1 MVLKKGILI
10 GLSLLFVVVLG
21 IAIIDAGAKRPI
33 DWSKSYNFRDK
44 IPYGL
49 YVFRQEVSHM
59 LGEDRTYMDFGGS
72 AYSLISDLDSA
83 EDYNTAIVNV
93 YENIG
98 YDKLDAKK
106 ILDYVKRG
114 GELFLSSEYFGEEL
128 LDTLGLQAETLDH
141 SIFLPTDRNIW
152 YSLGL
157 DTAKIRFDKVTGFR
171 VFSKLNAKTC
181 SIMGQLHSRGRAIP
195 NFVSVSH
202 GEGRLYLHTL
212 PEVFTN
218 YHLLQKNGYDYAS
231 RCLRVIQSKK
241 IMLSDYY
248 FESDQSSTPLRVI
261 LTNPGFYQAW
271 YLLLFGLLVLFVF
284 KSKREQRAV
293 KVIKPE
299 QNLSKEFAKTIGT
312 LYYENGHPGNIIHK
326 KIDYFLYA
334 IRSSYQIE
342 TMNLLDER
350 FLRILSLKTTVSIE
364 DTTALFSFLH
374 ECKSKMDFTIEEVKT
389 VNRRIEEFKSKASII

>member
-1 MVLKKGILI
+1 MVLKKGVLI
-10 GLSLLFVVVLG
+10 GLSLLFVVALG

-49 YVFRQEVSHM
+49 YIFRQEVPQM
-59 LGEDRTYMDFGGS
+59 LGADRTYTDFGES

-83 EDYNTAIVNV
+83 ADYNAAIINV

-106 ILDYVKRG
+106 ILDYVREG
-114 GELFLSSEYFGEEL
+114 GELFLSSEYFGDEL

-141 SIFLPTDRNIW
+141 SIFLPTDRNIS
-152 YSLGL
+152 YSLGQ
-157 DTAKIRFDKVTGFR
+157 DTAKVRFDKVTGFR

-181 SIMGQLHSRGRAIP
+181 AIMGQLHSRGRAIP

-202 GEGRLYLHTL
+202 GKGRLYLHTL

-218 YHLLQKNGYDYAS
+218 YHMLQKGGYDYVS
-231 RCLRVIQSKK
+231 RCLRVIQNKK

-248 FESDQSSTPLRVI
+248 FDSDQSRTPLRVI
-261 LTNPGFYQAW
+261 LTNPGFYQGW

-293 KVIKPE
+293 KIIKPE

-326 KIDYFLYA
+326 KIDYFLYT
-334 IRSSYQIE
+334 IRSNYQVE

-350 FLRILSLKTTVSIE
+350 FLRVLSLKTTVSAA
-364 DTTALFSFLH
+364 DTTALFLFLH
-374 ECKSKMDFTIEEVKT
+374 ECKGRNDFTIEEVKT
-389 VNRRIEEFKSKASII
+389 VNKRIEEFKSKANII